1 MPYKAASEAYKQ
13 AENIGLAEVT
23 NPHEIVQTMFNE
35 LIKSMSL
42 FEKSFIDQKSSEIRS
57 SSFARSLTIIY
68 SLQTSLDFEKGGEI
82 SNNLFRIYEYS
93 RQQLIKDLKNGKPDG
108 VINAIHIIKE
118 IADAWNQIA
127 DEVKKWK
134 TNTIKFLIYNE
145 ELCKA
150 VVEMTDTCSEEDKES
165 LYNLI
170 SDARDEIDSLKDQI
184 IAKQNKLTS
193 DTNKNNKAKIN
204 YNVA

>member
-68 SLQTSLDFEKGGEI
+68 SLQSSLDFEKGGDI

-108 VINAIHIIKE
+108 VTNAIHIIKE

-127 DEVKKWK
+127 DEVKK
-134 TNTIKFLIYNE
+134 
-145 ELCKA
+145 
-150 VVEMTDTCSEEDKES
+150 
-165 LYNLI
+165 
-170 SDARDEIDSLKDQI
+170 
-184 IAKQNKLTS
+184 
-193 DTNKNNKAKIN
+193 
-204 YNVA
+204 

>member
-68 SLQTSLDFEKGGEI
+68 SLQSSLDFEKGGDI

-108 VINAIHIIKE
+108 VTNAIHIIKE

-134 TNTIKFLIYNE
+134 MNTIKFLIN
-145 ELCKA
+145 
-150 VVEMTDTCSEEDKES
+150 
-165 LYNLI
+165 
-170 SDARDEIDSLKDQI
+170 
-184 IAKQNKLTS
+184 
-193 DTNKNNKAKIN
+193 
-204 YNVA
+204 